1 MKNIPVTKYGWL
13 DYFDGKIFIIEKSE
27 DGNLAKYQYDGT
39 SCLQGQ
45 VKGFIVDE
53 FTSSSKWFN
62 EDWWYTKTTW
72 GSYPKKIYFSEGKT
86 PIEKLSFLE
95 VFTNPTA
102 WEQTNEIADREG
114 RPAEKILKA
123 ILTEVYNRTGKEYAF
138 DFDNFDYGVSWAEA
152 HIPLEY
158 KGKKFLL
165 TWSNCD

>member
-1 MKNIPVTKYGWL
+1 MKNIPITEYGWL
-13 DYFDGKIFIIEKSE
+13 DYFDGKIFIIEESK

-45 VKGFIVDE
+45 VKGFIADE
-53 FTSSSKWFN
+53 FKSSSKWFN
-62 EDWWYTKTTW
+62 ADWWYTKTTW
-72 GSYPKKIYFSEGKT
+72 GSYPKKIYFTEGKT
-86 PIEKLSFLE
+86 PIEQNKYEISNPNIWDK
-95 VFTNPTA
+95 TNK
-102 WEQTNEIADREG
+102 IADTYG

-123 ILTEVYNRTGKEYAF
+123 ILTEVYVKTDKEYAF